1 MSIEDVNPEQ
11 EYEHSL
17 KGLINSPRTL
27 EACKRQ
33 GIELNELDPVSWEN
47 VKEMLAE
54 REKKKNIPK
63 ELIQIRLEFYEKKRR
78 QKIDLI
84 KEVNIEIN
92 CLGKVNDYRGTR
104 ERQQVHEW
112 FCH

>member
-1 MSIEDVNPEQ
+1 
-11 EYEHSL
+11 
-17 KGLINSPRTL
+17 
-27 EACKRQ
+27 
-33 GIELNELDPVSWEN
+33 
-47 VKEMLAE
+47 MLAE

-92 CLGKVNDYRGTR
+92 CLGEANDYRGT
-104 ERQQVHEW
+104 
-112 FCH
+112 

>member
-1 MSIEDVNPEQ
+1 
-11 EYEHSL
+11 
-17 KGLINSPRTL
+17 
-27 EACKRQ
+27 
-33 GIELNELDPVSWEN
+33 
-47 VKEMLAE
+47 MLAE

-92 CLGKVNDYRGTR
+92 CLGEANDYRGTR